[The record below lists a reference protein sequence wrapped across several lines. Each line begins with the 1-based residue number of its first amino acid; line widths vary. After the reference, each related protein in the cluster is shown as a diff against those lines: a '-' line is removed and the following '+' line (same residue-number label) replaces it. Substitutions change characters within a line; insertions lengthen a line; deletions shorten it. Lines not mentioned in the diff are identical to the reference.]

1 MPQPADPD
9 LPPRQIALFAE
20 TSREMLALLRAA
32 RDGPE
37 ALAAIRWGWGR
48 LDQAYAS
55 TPGKIKAQVACRA
68 GCDFCCRVPM
78 GVQAHE
84 VLLAAD
90 YLQTHF
96 TPVQIAETIE
106 RAAIHRARVAAP
118 GATLLGGLGEA
129 CPLLRDHRCS
139 IYEARPQICRAHHA
153 SDATVCEAFLSDP
166 GVEIDRVYIPPLR
179 ARLFAIML
187 GLDQGVAEAGFDN
200 RAYDFGAALHAAL
213 TDSLCAF
220 LWAQKRPAF
229 PDSCLEPAPA
239 A

>member
-1 MPQPADPD
+1 MPTSDDSEFSPA
-9 LPPRQIALFAE
+9 QIALFSKTAQQ
-20 TSREMLALLRAA
+20 MLALLQAA
-32 RDGPE
+32 SDGPG
-37 ALAAIRWGWGR
+37 ALAAIRWGWGE
-48 LDQAYAS
+48 LDRAYAS

-90 YLQTHF
+90 YLQAHF
-96 TPVQIAETIE
+96 TPTEIAQTIE
-106 RAAIHRARVAAP
+106 RAAVHRARVAAP
-118 GATLLGGLGEA
+118 GVTLYGGLGQA
-129 CPLLRDHRCS
+129 CPLLRESRCS

-153 SDATVCEAFLSDP
+153 SNAKVCEAFLSDP

-179 ARLFAIML
+179 ARMFAVML
-187 GLDQGVAEAGFDN
+187 GLDQGVTEAGFDD

-220 LWAQKRPAF
+220 LWAQKKPAF
-229 PDSCLEPAPA
+229 PDSCLEPAPQE
-239 A
+239 